1 MTSQFFCKSH
11 VAYFHFKIYLILPL
25 IEIHVN
31 MKVSLHFLLSRAP
44 LISFKVF
51 HLSSSYWSSL
61 PFFPCNLHHI
71 SYLSLGELCL
81 LLVEHLFLKEQAPKE
96 SSAAKLK
103 IGPIIKLCFFSSF
116 EKLVSQASGRLET
129 KVLLLWIQQQTRC
142 GVRIIYA
149 FLLKADL
156 IPYGYVQ

>member
-31 MKVSLHFLLSRAP
+31 MKVSLHFLPSRAP

-61 PFFPCNLHHI
+61 PFFPCNLYHI

-116 EKLVSQASGRLET
+116 EKLFGVTGFWEVGNKSTASVDIVVDQVWSEDNLCFFAQG
-129 KVLLLWIQQQTRC
+129 
-142 GVRIIYA
+142 
-149 FLLKADL
+149 
-156 IPYGYVQ
+156 